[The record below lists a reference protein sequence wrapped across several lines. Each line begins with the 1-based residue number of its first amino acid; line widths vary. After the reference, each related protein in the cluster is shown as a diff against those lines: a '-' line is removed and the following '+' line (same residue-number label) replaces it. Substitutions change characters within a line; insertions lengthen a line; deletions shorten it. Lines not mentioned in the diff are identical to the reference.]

1 MKKILLVAAIG
12 LAISGCQLRNQDS
25 ATAVGAVAGGLLG
38 NTIGKG
44 STRTIAT
51 VGGAVAGA
59 VVGSQVGRHM
69 DMDERDEFAERGNRR
84 PYAPQSRPL
93 RPVYGDCEEF
103 VSNKPAL
110 EACKRGVEDRRQEE
124 QMLLEAEAYEK
135 GRGNY

>member
-69 DMDERDEFAERGNRR
+69 DIDERDGFDERGNPR
-84 PYAPQSRPL
+84 PYVSRPRPL
-93 RPVYGDCEEF
+93 RPVYGECEEF

-124 QMLLEAEAYEK
+124 QMMLEADAYQK